1 MRTVKVSI
9 IISTYNAPDWL
20 ERTLWGFEC
29 QSTEGF
35 EIVIADDGSGQETA
49 QLIERFGSSQKF
61 RIRHVRHDD
70 YGFRKW
76 KIVNR
81 AIAEASGDYLI
92 FTDGDCIPHPD
103 LVATH
108 RRLAEDGRYLSGGY
122 LKLPMQTSRAIG
134 EADIRSGHA
143 FTAGWLRRHGFG
155 FSLKWLKLVIPGTFL
170 APVLNF
176 LTPAKRTFNGNNSS
190 CFRKDALA
198 VNGFDERILYG
209 GGDREF
215 GYRLEHAGILP
226 KMIRYST
233 LCLHLDHPRGY
244 KSAEVRAKNLALI
257 EATRES
263 RAVWT
268 AHGIAATSGE

>member
-1 MRTVKVSI
+1 VKVSI

-20 ERTLWGFEC
+20 EKTLWGYEY
-29 QSTEGF
+29 QSTSDF
-35 EIVIADDGSGQETA
+35 EIIIADDGSGEETA
-49 QLIERFGSSQKF
+49 WLIERFRLSSKLKL
-61 RIRHVRHDD
+61 RHVRHADN
-70 YGFRKW
+70 GFRKW

-81 AIAEASGDYLI
+81 AIIEASGDYLI

-108 RRLAEDGRYLSGGY
+108 MQLAEEGRYLSGGY
-122 LKLPMQTSRAIG
+122 LKLPMETSRSVG
-134 EADIRSGHA
+134 EEDIRSGRA
-143 FTAGWLRRHGFG
+143 FTPRWLRCHGFG
-155 FSLKWLKLVIPGTFL
+155 YSIKWLKLTAPGTYL
-170 APVLNF
+170 APLLNF

-190 CFRKDALA
+190 CFREDALK

-226 KMIRYST
+226 RMIRYST
-233 LCLHLDHPRGY
+233 VCLHLDHARGY

-257 EATRES
+257 EATRKS
-263 RAVWT
+263 RATWT
-268 AHGIAATSGE
+268 PYGIAAKTGH